1 MRINLDDCDTQLP
14 VASDVD
20 AMSAGVAEPL
30 QEKYLPTG
38 MSDLSQLFVELIR
51 LAIIQ
56 ANVLSTHHRVRQTRS
71 SNSDVEDIDQQ
82 ISTILEKASSFISS
96 ENSMVYYYA
105 CHLVLFVQ

>member
-1 MRINLDDCDTQLP
+1 MRIHLDDCDTQLP

-30 QEKYLPTG
+30 REKYLPTG
-38 MSDLSQLFVELIR
+38 MSDLSKLFVELIR
-51 LAIIQ
+51 LAITQ